1 MKRKKTMTINTFS
14 HVDNIIICAKE
25 SLSKPDDFGYWGSED
40 TFVTWGFCAI
50 DKTRDSS
57 IMDIS
62 NFETIS
68 KELIEDYPGDFR
80 IESYGH
86 WAVGEVTR
94 LLCRVLKQE
103 SDIELDNITD
113 AYKKAMSCKDQLND
127 YPVYDEDDYHNRLYK
142 EAIGCLYDL
151 PNYLEDM
158 INTNVEN
165 YGEDIYYELTANMNI
180 EFDVD
185 GEQYPKDDDIK
196 YAVYSLQIWNPEAI
210 EEWNEWTD
218 QNGLE
223 RISVRKENPN
233 QLKLFED

>member
-1 MKRKKTMTINTFS
+1 MMNSNDIFIYS
-14 HVDNIIICAKE
+14 DNLVRCATDA
-25 SLSKPDDFGYWGSED
+25 LTKPEDFGYWGPED
-40 TFVTWGFCAI
+40 TFVTWGFCGI

-57 IMDIS
+57 VMDIS

-68 KELIEDYPGDFR
+68 QELMDDYPDDFR
-80 IESYGH
+80 IENYSH
-86 WAVGEVTR
+86 WACGSIDR
-94 LLCRVLKQE
+94 LICRILKRE
-103 SDIELDNITD
+103 TNVELDNITD
-113 AYKKAMSCKDQLND
+113 AFKKAMICKDKLGA
-127 YPVYDEDDYHNRLYK
+127 YPVYDEEDYHNRLYK

-151 PNYLEDM
+151 PDYLENM
-158 INTNVEN
+158 IDTNVPN

-196 YAVYSLQIWNPEAI
+196 YAVYSLQYWNDEAT

-218 QNGLE
+218 QNGME
-223 RISVRKENPN
+223 RISTRKKNPN